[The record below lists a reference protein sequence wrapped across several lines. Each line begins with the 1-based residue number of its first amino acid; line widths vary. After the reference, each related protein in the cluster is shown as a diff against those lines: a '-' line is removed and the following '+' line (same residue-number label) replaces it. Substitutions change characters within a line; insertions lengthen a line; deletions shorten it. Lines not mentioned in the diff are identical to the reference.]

1 MVLNKKVVFCK
12 INNILM
18 VRRETK
24 EGLLKLCDGAIKND
38 ELKNKIIK
46 LEHKKL
52 LPSETFLRTQH

>member
-1 MVLNKKVVFCK
+1 
-12 INNILM
+12 M